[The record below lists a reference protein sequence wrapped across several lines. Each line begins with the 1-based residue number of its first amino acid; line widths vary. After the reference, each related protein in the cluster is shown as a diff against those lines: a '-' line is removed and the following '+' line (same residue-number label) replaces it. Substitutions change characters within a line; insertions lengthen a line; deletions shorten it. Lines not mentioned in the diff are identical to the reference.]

1 MERVSLTEYLR
12 AALGLPDA
20 HPLLDFHTHLHALSG
35 RRRFFTPSTTAV
47 RLTRPPEPAKKL
59 KRA

>member
-20 HPLLDFHTHLHALSG
+20 HPVLDFHTYL
-35 RRRFFTPSTTAV
+35 PSSVADGDSSPPRPTAA

>member
-20 HPLLDFHTHLHALSG
+20 HPVLDFHLHALSG

>member
-20 HPLLDFHTHLHALSG
+20 HPVLDFHTHLHALS
-35 RRRFFTPSTTAV
+35 A
-47 RLTRPPEPAKKL
+47 RLAPPPEPAKKL